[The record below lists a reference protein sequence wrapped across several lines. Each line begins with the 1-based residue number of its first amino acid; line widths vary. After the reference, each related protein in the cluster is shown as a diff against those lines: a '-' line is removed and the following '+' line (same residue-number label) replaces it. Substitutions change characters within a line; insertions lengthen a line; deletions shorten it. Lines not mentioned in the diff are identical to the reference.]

1 MNEYNEYSEYNKIM
15 ENPDYGLDSK
25 AESKKQRHIIIIFAI
40 LLVCV
45 ILAIFIV
52 NLWNIAEVSLAQN
65 YVKENY
71 GDKYSYVSS
80 KAIYSGGGCV
90 MFPKESVTVV
100 FQGDDFSI
108 ISVVV
113 KDGKVTE
120 N

>member
-1 MNEYNEYSEYNKIM
+1 
-15 ENPDYGLDSK
+15 
-25 AESKKQRHIIIIFAI
+25 
-40 LLVCV
+40 
-45 ILAIFIV
+45 
-52 NLWNIAEVSLAQN
+52 
-65 YVKENY
+65 
-71 GDKYSYVSS
+71 
-80 KAIYSGGGCV
+80 